1 MSEPHLVGRARA
13 IARIDLAPA
22 HRQPAATRV
31 VLATMAAIV
40 ASLLADAALVKIC
53 TLLFPSTRNFSHFRL
68 SDYGV
73 LTIVGVTAAGLGW
86 AMVTRVTASPRWLFV
101 RLAVLVTLVL
111 WLPDGWLLLKGESPR
126 AVAVLMIMHLAI
138 ALVTYNLLVHGAA
151 VGRTDAAAAGAKTA
165 QRAAFPPAEPPA
177 VAGTA
182 TDRPEQ
188 PLEQG
193 GGAPAEPP
201 AVAGTATD
209 RPEQPAEQ
217 GGAEAVAPATA
228 RLLVL
233 MAAGTGVELLLG
245 LAALI
250 LVPLGRPSEW
260 LPAKGESLYVAHAL
274 VGAALAVGGLLVLV
288 RTARAHRLARIGAW
302 VGAVGLA
309 VGLAGGVLATYH
321 PARLAG
327 MGFMLVGAMVAGFGY
342 LMPVVA

>member
-188 PLEQG
+188 P
-193 GGAPAEPP
+193 
-201 AVAGTATD
+201 
-209 RPEQPAEQ
+209 AEQ